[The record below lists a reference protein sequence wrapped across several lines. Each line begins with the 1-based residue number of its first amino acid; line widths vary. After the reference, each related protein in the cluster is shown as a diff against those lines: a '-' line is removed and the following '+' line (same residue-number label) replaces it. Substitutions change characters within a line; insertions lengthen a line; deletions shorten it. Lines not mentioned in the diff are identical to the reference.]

1 MDDHEVERIT
11 EMIYGIDVTKDQM
24 KYIRTKFNNI
34 INNKDNL
41 YIRDKSQSNNF
52 VEGLCSMIRDEVK
65 YMKKIR
71 DLQKDTSEVVKQSDW
86 DYISNKYQDV
96 LLEIKGVK
104 DECNQR
110 IRQVEN
116 EYYMKLKGD
125 LLETKPHQDL
135 INKYIE
141 MDRNNIDLENKL
153 HRSEEIN
160 KELKQSKE
168 NLYNQISKL
177 SENTDTEKIKK
188 KIEKEVSKNEDDTK
202 KQLQKQVNNLKKLL
216 KLEQEKNMLLIN
228 DY

>member
-41 YIRDKSQSNNF
+41 YIRDKSQSSNF
-52 VEGLCSMIRDEVK
+52 VEGLCSMIRDEMK

-71 DLQKDTSEVVKQSDW
+71 DLQKDTSEVVKQGDW

-153 HRSEEIN
+153 HRSEQIN

-168 NLYNQISKL
+168 DLYDQISKL

>member
-153 HRSEEIN
+153 HRSEQIN

-168 NLYNQISKL
+168 DLYDQISKL

>member
-65 YMKKIR
+65 YMKKIK

-104 DECNQR
+104 NECNQR

-168 NLYNQISKL
+168 DLYDQISKL